1 MTEEEKQID
10 NVLPARVTR
19 FGNVAYLA
27 QYLGVTTIARL
38 SHDSRRGTWRAL
50 PTDRFWLGDT
60 SGEGELDLLHVLEQP
75 VLESTNRPRHTD
87 NFSVT
92 LCIRVCMYTST
103 LCVRVCYV
111 YSYVCALVQFGAFLF
126 MWASAS
132 LQFARRSAASFSALS
147 RTLMR
152 PNPVRKS
159 PTAKSLTP
167 GAGSCRA
174 AQPPQRTSRSRLR
187 PIAESIRHA
196 RRPARIA
203 AQSATT

>member
-1 MTEEEKQID
+1 MEEKEKQFD
-10 NVLPARVTR
+10 DVLPARVIR
-19 FGNVAYLA
+19 FGNVAYLV

-38 SHDSRRGTWRAL
+38 SHDSRRETRRAL
-50 PTDRFWLGDT
+50 PTDRCWLGVCVGGGGGSTFFMSWSSQSSDPPT
-60 SGEGELDLLHVLEQP
+60 ARGILIASVL
-75 VLESTNRPRHTD
+75 R
-87 NFSVT
+87 
-92 LCIRVCMYTST
+92 
-103 LCVRVCYV
+103 YV
-111 YSYVCALVQFGAFLF
+111 YVCVLVQFGAFLF
-126 MWASAS
+126 IWASAS
-132 LQFARRSAASFSALS
+132 LQFTRRSAASFSALS